1 MKKISYIL
9 LLILLNI
16 CLTGC
21 KKVGGISMNKEVY
34 AQIVLT
40 TGEKI
45 NLQLFPEYAPET
57 VENFVKLASENYYK
71 GTIFHRIIED
81 FMIQTGGYKIEENSL
96 LELPE
101 TKTIKGEFASNGF
114 EQNTL
119 KHELGVISMARTND
133 KDSATSQFFVC
144 SATTPHLDGEYA
156 AFGKTTD
163 EQSNKIVLKLSRVE
177 TYAMHY
183 MFQNFPC
190 DIIEIENIY
199 VSNKIYE

>member
-1 MKKISYIL
+1 MKKEI
-9 LLILLNI
+9 
-16 CLTGC
+16 
-21 KKVGGISMNKEVY
+21 Y

-45 NLQLFPEYAPET
+45 NLQLFYEYAPKT
-57 VENFVKLASENYYK
+57 VENFVKLASDGYYK
-71 GTIFHRIIED
+71 GTIFHRIID
-81 FMIQTGGYKIEENSL
+81 NFMIQTGGYKIEDNSL

-101 TKTIKGEFASNGF
+101 TDPVKGEFSSNGF
-114 EQNTL
+114 EENTL
-119 KHELGVISMARTND
+119 KHELGVISMARTSD
-133 KDSATSQFFVC
+133 KNSATSQFFIC
-144 SATTPHLDGEYA
+144 SATTSHLDGEYA

-163 EQSNKIVLKLSRVE
+163 EQSNKVVLKLSAVE

-199 VSNKIYE
+199 VSNELFK